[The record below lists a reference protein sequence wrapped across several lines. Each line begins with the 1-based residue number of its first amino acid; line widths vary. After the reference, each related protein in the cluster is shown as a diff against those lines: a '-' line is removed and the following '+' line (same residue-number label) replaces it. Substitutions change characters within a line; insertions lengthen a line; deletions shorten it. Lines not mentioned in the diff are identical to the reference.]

1 MNRLMRYE
9 GMRNKQFTSDEY
21 KIASSF
27 CLCEY
32 AFHWNSCLLMLIF
45 CISHFLTTRR

>member
-9 GMRNKQFTSDEY
+9 DMRNKQFTSDEY

-27 CLCEY
+27 L
-32 AFHWNSCLLMLIF
+32 
-45 CISHFLTTRR
+45 FL